1 MLFKL
6 KNNFLKKEHYIMI
19 NNNQLFCNAPWS
31 YYLNLSAKS
40 SLTDHSCDRCKCCQ
54 RKKCIHPYRRLV
66 SGLGCSPISSFPVED
81 FVFVTFLLAVSVVVW
96 LGFWFCPGL
105 SMPGVFGSSGLP
117 GFGLSG
123 FSGSGFSG
131 SGFSGFGFSGSSL
144 AWIV

>member
-1 MLFKL
+1 MLL
-6 KNNFLKKEHYIMI
+6 GLIISTYLRNLLLQITAAIAASAARERSVYIHTGD
-19 NNNQLFCNAPWS
+19 
-31 YYLNLSAKS
+31 LSAVLAAVLS
-40 SLTDHSCDRCKCCQ
+40 A
-54 RKKCIHPYRRLV
+54 V
-66 SGLGCSPISSFPVED
+66 FPVED